1 MSIGTREENLS
12 LHYKT
17 KFRLDN
23 NRIKIS
29 LKRKDKAHQ
38 AFFNTLHNINNDLR
52 MPKEVR
58 DIAEK
63 IRGIGVTLTLAST
76 ELDAFIGFALADI
89 NKVNNSLW
97 NKINKNKKK
106 SPPPPLSL
114 SSVMRKKRSAHRT
127 YRTYLEAILNDLK
140 LLEPRDGETARE
152 LAEEALKKFKI

>member
-114 SSVMRKKRSAHRT
+114 SSHRT

>member
-1 MSIGTREENLS
+1 MLTTIAYVQENS
-12 LHYKT
+12 LMPNT
-17 KFRLDN
+17 
-23 NRIKIS
+23 S
-29 LKRKDKAHQ
+29 RKDKAHQ

-114 SSVMRKKRSAHRT
+114 SSHRT

>member
-1 MSIGTREENLS
+1 
-12 LHYKT
+12 
-17 KFRLDN
+17 
-23 NRIKIS
+23 
-29 LKRKDKAHQ
+29 
-38 AFFNTLHNINNDLR
+38 

-114 SSVMRKKRSAHRT
+114 SSVMRKKRSAVDT
-127 YRTYLEAILNDLK
+127 MDSL
-140 LLEPRDGETARE
+140 P
-152 LAEEALKKFKI
+152 KKKAFYNSRNLIVFFPMKT